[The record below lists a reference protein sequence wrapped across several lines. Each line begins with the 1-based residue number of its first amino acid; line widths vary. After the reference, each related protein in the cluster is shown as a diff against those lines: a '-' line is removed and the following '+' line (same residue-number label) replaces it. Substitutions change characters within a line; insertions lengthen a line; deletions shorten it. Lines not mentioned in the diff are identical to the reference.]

1 MKDALVVKIN
11 TILQSDSLKN
21 IYSNYFKEKLHNK
34 VVKICVDDIKLNL
47 FIIFQDNNMELS
59 IDEIQQDVEIS
70 GTLSSF
76 IFYSAIGGSDLYSS
90 KINISGDVETA
101 NSLNNLFK
109 ETDILRGII
118 MEIIGQKASSSL
130 FSILDPIKDKMSES
144 SERNK
149 NAFSDFLKYDV
160 SLVPTKEDIN
170 KYIDD
175 VDEIKSRTDKLLNKI
190 K

>member
-1 MKDALVVKIN
+1 MKDALVDKIN
-11 TILQSDSLKN
+11 TILHSESLKN
-21 IYSNYFKEKLHNK
+21 IYSSYFKENLRNK
-34 VVKICVDDIKLNL
+34 VVKICVDDMKLNL

-59 IDEIQQDVEIS
+59 IDEIQQDVEIL

-130 FSILDPIKDKMSES
+130 FSILDPIKDKMSKS
-144 SERNK
+144 SEINK
-149 NAFSDFLKYDV
+149 NALSDFLKYDI